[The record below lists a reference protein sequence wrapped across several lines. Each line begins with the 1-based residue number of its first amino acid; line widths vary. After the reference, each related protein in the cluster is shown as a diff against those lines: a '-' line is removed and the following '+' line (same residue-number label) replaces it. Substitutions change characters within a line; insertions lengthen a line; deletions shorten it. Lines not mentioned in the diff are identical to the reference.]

1 MTNPA
6 PKPIRAA
13 CWSGETLER
22 HIVVMGVSGTGK
34 TTLAELLSQQLGLPY
49 AEADEFHPP
58 ENIAKMSA
66 GTPLTDEDRWPWLRA
81 LRHWMD
87 SCADAGSIITCSA
100 LKRSYRD
107 LLGTAD
113 GEVLFLH
120 VDIDRTRL
128 EDRLAHRSG
137 HFMSPS
143 LLDSQLAAL
152 EPLQPDEPGIRIIND
167 STPEQLIDAA
177 VSWLKTHLSE
187 ITTP

>member
-1 MTNPA
+1 
-6 PKPIRAA
+6 
-13 CWSGETLER
+13 
-22 HIVVMGVSGTGK
+22 MGVSGTGK
-34 TTLAELLSQQLGLPY
+34 TTLAEALSQQLGPPY

-66 GTPLTDEDRWPWLRA
+66 GTSLTDEDRWPWLGA
-81 LRHWMD
+81 LRDWM
-87 SCADAGSIITCSA
+87 SSRAEAGSIITCSA

-107 LLGTAD
+107 LLRTAD

-120 VDIDRTRL
+120 VDVDRPRL

-137 HFMSPS
+137 HFMPPS

-167 STPEQLIDAA
+167 STPEELVDAA
-177 VSWLKTHLSE
+177 VRWLKAHLNE
-187 ITTP
+187 RTTP